1 MAFSLGHPG
10 YGPRRISAQLA
21 RPGRTFADGG
31 VGTVISSSSATWPGG
46 RPSRPLRRAFYLS
59 TLATLAA
66 ARSLETGRPEMVTER
81 PPAGG
86 R

>member
-1 MAFSLGHPG
+1 V
-10 YGPRRISAQLA
+10 A
-21 RPGRTFADGG
+21 RGEAEPPAPE
-31 VGTVISSSSATWPGG
+31 S
-46 RPSRPLRRAFYLS
+46 FYLS

-81 PPAGG
+81 PRAGE